1 MTLASICQ
9 AYLLVLSARC
19 GAYRKTVGGM
29 FGPDTSYPRGTPVSQ
44 LRQRLPAQGLMLRW
58 LETFCIKFIAAT
70 ELLILQI
77 KISRLR
83 RHVPAVIASICVAKG
98 MVTFDVSLQVSICT
112 ASSTCT
118 IALAV
123 TVVYVCQVDLIWLR
137 VQDGDYCTGETKA
150 SHVCMLH
157 QKIKYSSLAPGPDG
171 DGFTASTARNLP
183 AIW

>member
-1 MTLASICQ
+1 
-9 AYLLVLSARC
+9 
-19 GAYRKTVGGM
+19 M

-58 LETFCIKFIAAT
+58 LETSCIKFIAAT
-70 ELLILQI
+70 ELILQI
-77 KISRLR
+77 KFSRLR

-123 TVVYVCQVDLIWLR
+123 TVVYICQVDLIWVR

-150 SHVCMLH
+150 SRVCMLH
-157 QKIKYSSLAPGPDG
+157 QKIGHPPPAPDPDD
-171 DGFTASTARNLP
+171 DGFMASTARNLP